1 MLSKISDRQV
11 QIEIIFTIMMLLLA
25 GRLFQLTVIQNDKW
39 ADAATNLSI
48 KSVYTSA
55 PRGEIRDRYG
65 RLIAGN
71 KESFVVNL
79 IAAEVD
85 EDSINDVA
93 LNLINLFDANGDTYN
108 DDFPIMIDENGN
120 FYYSYDKSV
129 QEWLASQDLNT
140 SLSAKDAFQALRER
154 EGVDESLDV
163 YDAQS
168 ALQNTYSVYPP
179 ISVKKMEYTYTLERN
194 NFIKGFSFKDADGN
208 KIEVDENTDAKTL
221 FGLLRDKYE
230 IDSSL
235 SDADARKIMIVRNA
249 LKNLGYK
256 SYLPA
261 QIASGVS
268 EKTIITLEERSASF
282 PGVDVDREYVRVYPN
297 GTTACHVIGYI
308 GKISESEKDDYV
320 EKGYSSTDLIGKE
333 GIEKYYESEL
343 KGTAG
348 KKEIQVNNLG
358 QQVSEISSEPAIPGN
373 DVYLTIDLELQKTA
387 EDALQEAL
395 DQISIGGTF
404 HSKYGNYNYSKAY
417 RNANVGAAV
426 AVDVKTGEV
435 LALANNPG
443 YDPNLFANGISTE
456 DWNSLQ
462 GENPRDPLSPLPLY
476 NVSTMA
482 SLQPGST
489 FKPVTA
495 LAGLNAGFNENRQL
509 YDNGAIIM
517 GGRSFG
523 CWIWN
528 QHKGARHG
536 YLDIRHALEVSCNYF
551 FYDLGSGYDYYG
563 GHSLG
568 IDMDISKVMDY
579 AEKLGLGQKT
589 GIELA
594 ESAAGVPS
602 EEKKTASVKNS
613 LKYMLK
619 LNASKYFKPELTDD
633 DDKLEETID
642 TIVSWADE
650 KPKRAELYNR
660 LKNMSVLDDQLDT
673 LTDTIR
679 SDYFSN
685 AKWGVGDSLNLSI
698 GQGENEYTPVQMA
711 RYVAALANDG
721 LLHKLTLTKS
731 VEGQEKEEDPG
742 VQVENSNSEAYEVVR
757 EGMHLVAQGSK
768 GSGRGVF
775 GSFPYDVAA
784 KTGSAQKSGKI
795 NPPDEVEYIKQH
807 LSGIAPGI
815 TFEQVETEMK
825 RLMKEE
831 SDIYKS
837 ESTAVRRAV
846 INLAGVSTEKIDAY
860 KSSYDAFAW
869 FIAYAPIE
877 DPQIAVAV
885 LIYQG
890 GSGGYAG
897 PVAREIIGKYMEL
910 QEVYSDYTDGET
922 SFAE

>member
-11 QIEIIFTIMMLLLA
+11 QIKIIFFFMMLLLA
-25 GRLFQLTVIQNDKW
+25 GRLFQLTVIQNEKW
-39 ADAATNLSI
+39 TDAATNLSI

-71 KESFVVNL
+71 TESFVVNL
-79 IAAEVD
+79 VAAEVD
-85 EDSINDVA
+85 EENINTVA
-93 LNLINLFDANGDTYN
+93 LNLINLFEANGDKYN

-129 QEWLASQDLNT
+129 EEWLESQDLSA
-140 SLSAKDAFQALRER
+140 SLSAKDAFNALRER

-194 NFIKGFSFKDADGN
+194 NFIKGFSFKDKDGK

-230 IDSSL
+230 IDESL
-235 SDADARKIMIVRNA
+235 SDTDARKIMIVRNA

-261 QIASGVS
+261 QIANDVS
-268 EKTIITLEERSASF
+268 ETTIITLEERSASF
-282 PGVDVDREYVRVYPN
+282 PGVQVDREYVRYYPN
-297 GTTACHVIGYI
+297 GETACHIIGYI

-320 EKGYSSTDLIGKE
+320 QKGYSSTDLIGKE

-343 KGTAG
+343 KGKAG

-358 QQVSEISSEPAIPGN
+358 QQVSEISSEAAEPGN

-387 EDALQEAL
+387 EAALEEAL
-395 DQISIGGTF
+395 TEIRRGGTF
-404 HSKYGNYNYSKAY
+404 HSEYGNYNYSKAY
-417 RNANVGAAV
+417 SKANVGAAV

-435 LALANNPG
+435 LALANEPG
-443 YDPNLFANGISTE
+443 YDPNLFARGISTA

-495 LAGLNAGFNENRQL
+495 LAGLNAGFNANTKL
-509 YDNGAIIM
+509 YDNGAIKM
-517 GGRSFG
+517 GGRTFG

-528 QHKGARHG
+528 QSKGHHG

-551 FYDLGSGYDYYG
+551 FYDLGSGYDYYA

-568 IDMDISKVMDY
+568 IDMNIGKVMDY

-589 GIELA
+589 GIEIA

-602 EEKKTASVKNS
+602 EEKKIESVKSS

-619 LNASKYFKPELTDD
+619 VNASKYFREDIAQ
-633 DDKLEETID
+633 DKEKLDETLD
-642 TIVSWADE
+642 TIVSWAEE
-650 KPKRAELYNR
+650 KPKRSELYER
-660 LKNMSVLDDQLDT
+660 LKDMGVLEDQLNS

-679 SDYFSN
+679 SDYFSS
-685 AKWGVGDSLNLSI
+685 AKWGTGDSFNLSI
-698 GQGENEYTPVQMA
+698 GQGENAYTPVQMA
-711 RYVAALANDG
+711 RYVAAIANDG
-721 LLHKLTLTKS
+721 LLHELTLTKS
-731 VEGQEKEEDPG
+731 VEGLDIEEDEG
-742 VQVENSNSEAYEVVR
+742 VLVENSNSQAYEIVR
-757 EGMHLVAQGSK
+757 EGMHLVAQGSS

-775 GSFPYDVAA
+775 GNFPYSVAA

-807 LSGIAPGI
+807 LSSIAPGI
-815 TFEQVETEMK
+815 TFEQVETEMR
-825 RLMKEE
+825 RLLTEE

-846 INLAGVSTEKIDAY
+846 MNLAGVSTDRIDMY

-869 FIAYAPIE
+869 FVAYAPVE
-877 DPQIAVAV
+877 DPQIAVVV

-910 QEVYSDYTDGET
+910 QEVYSDYTDGT
-922 SFAE
+922 NSFVE